1 MDLSGFGH
9 VAFTVILKY
18 EHSLVSYQPQLVS
31 WTNYRAIKTPQY
43 SIVYFYSFLLINR
56 LLTSSLTSRMHEH
69 ARGHE
74 WIVEFVFQTYMQ
86 LMDLRV
92 RRVPV
97 GRFPAPEV
105 SVPLER

>member
-1 MDLSGFGH
+1 
-9 VAFTVILKY
+9 V
-18 EHSLVSYQPQLVS
+18 
-31 WTNYRAIKTPQY
+31 
-43 SIVYFYSFLLINR
+43 
-56 LLTSSLTSRMHEH
+56 
-69 ARGHE
+69 RGHE

-105 SVPLER
+105 SVPLERYSQFAPGVEGLVVMTGST